1 MKVGDTLT
9 TGTDRYTKEYQ
20 LAIKGKDR
28 RNYVGKVTCMDEGR

>member
-20 LAIKGKDR
+20 LAINDKDR
-28 RNYVGKVTCMDEGR
+28 RNYAGMVMCMDEGR